1 MTRTFIVDG
10 IEDMHRTERKAAR
23 PLRPPL
29 TEVGVAVVWRT
40 WRVAAE
46 IIMVVECR
54 VSLCG
59 RALIL
64 DLAGCIII
72 TTDAALTSLSVS
84 EESLMLKPAGFAT
97 TTARRRRWR
106 NAASCRVTERCRR
119 RTRMPLEIWADDDGQ
134 VRSWVTQ
141 QHHHRPPMPPPP
153 SNQLISLVNH

>member
-29 TEVGVAVVWRT
+29 TGVGVAVVWRT

-59 RALIL
+59 RA
-64 DLAGCIII
+64 LAGCIII

-106 NAASCRVTERCRR
+106 PAASQND
-119 RTRMPLEIWADDDGQ
+119 ADAEPECHWKFGPTMMAKFE
-134 VRSWVTQ
+134 VG
-141 QHHHRPPMPPPP
+141 
-153 SNQLISLVNH
+153 